1 MNKLHEARLLA
12 AVLIV
17 VLFSGCAGYKA
28 VAIPKLQPEFAANAQ
43 KQNDV
48 VVAVRVFT
56 VDDCRRYFDYDIIGG
71 GYQPIQ
77 IGVDNQSKE
86 YWLLSK
92 NGISQPSVP
101 PEEVATACHRST
113 VGRATAYGVGALFLW
128 PLAIPAVVDGVKSS
142 NANTRMDSDFAA
154 KGLQDSVIQ
163 PFNTVNGIIFVPVAE
178 CRPDLTIN
186 LINKETRDKLT
197 FIFNNIK

>member
-1 MNKLHEARLLA
+1 MKRVPWLTLGIVLVA
-12 AVLIV
+12 AIFV
-17 VLFSGCAGYKA
+17 VSCASYKA
-28 VAIPKLQPEFAANAQ
+28 VPIPKLQPEFAINAQ

-48 VVAVRVFT
+48 LVAVHVFT

-77 IGVDNQSKE
+77 IAVDNQSKE
-86 YWLLSK
+86 ILLLSK
-92 NGISQPSVP
+92 DGISQPSVP
-101 PEEVATACHRST
+101 PEEVAHKCHRST

-142 NANTRMDSDFAA
+142 NANTRMDTDFAA
-154 KGLQDSVIQ
+154 KGFQDTVIQ
-163 PFNTVNGIIFVPVAE
+163 PFNNISGIIFVPTTE

-186 LINKETRDKLT
+186 LINRETRDKISFT
-197 FIFNNIK
+197 FNNIK